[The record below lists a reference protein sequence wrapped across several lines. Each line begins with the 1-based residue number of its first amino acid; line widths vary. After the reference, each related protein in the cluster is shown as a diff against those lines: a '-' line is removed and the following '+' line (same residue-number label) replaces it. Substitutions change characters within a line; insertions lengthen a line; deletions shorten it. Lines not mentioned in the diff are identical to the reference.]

1 MHKETCLLFI
11 LVECSLFAR
20 VSFVDRTYTRKLGFA
35 SLFLISSPST
45 QSYSVNNEVFPF
57 YIFRT
62 RGGFSAMGRLLLLL
76 FVGLATPSSE
86 VSEFYNVG

>member
-1 MHKETCLLFI
+1 M
-11 LVECSLFAR
+11 
-20 VSFVDRTYTRKLGFA
+20 DRTYTRKLGFA

-45 QSYSVNNEVFPF
+45 HSYSVDNEVFPF

-86 VSEFYNVG
+86 VSVLHCRIIEKFNKNVEFTLGLK

>member
-1 MHKETCLLFI
+1 M
-11 LVECSLFAR
+11 
-20 VSFVDRTYTRKLGFA
+20 DRTYTRKLGFA
-35 SLFLISSPST
+35 SLFLISSPSPH
-45 QSYSVNNEVFPF
+45 SYSVDNEVFPF

-76 FVGLATPSSE
+76 FVGLASPSSE